1 MADSNDFEPIKPAE
15 FPLTQNTLQPGE
27 PVPWQQRRSTWV
39 ALAICV
45 LLALLVI
52 FVLPALVPTPK
63 GPPVAIETGNSQAPA
78 LSESP
83 FRDAQ
88 LGNARRA
95 AQDVLAK
102 ILEKKSFLE
111 QKNIQQWGASAMT
124 EALKAATEGD
134 RFYQQRDFPQAQA
147 RYEETL
153 SNLQALEDSIPQRLA
168 AALTTGNTFLSESHA
183 LKAQEQFELA
193 LAIDPDNREAEIGLS
208 RATVLDQVTDL
219 LNQADLAVQNS
230 ELERARQLFNQ
241 IISLDALSNRAR
253 DGLQQVTQQISQQA
267 FNEAMSR
274 GFNALESN
282 QLTKART
289 AFNEA
294 LKIQPDSD
302 AARKGLAQ
310 TGNRSTQ
317 QSIQSLMT
325 KAEQQETDEQWHS
338 ARDSYAK
345 TLTIDSSLMAA
356 RLGQLRSGARADLED
371 RIMKILNDPLRL
383 STASVRKQATQV
395 LQDARGIKNPGP
407 RLREQISRLQKTIQT
422 AVTPLTIEF
431 LSDNDTHVTLYKV
444 GELGQFN
451 RKQLELIPGNYV
463 AVGSRSGYRDVRVE
477 FQITATSRDKPVI
490 IVCTEPVS

>member
-1 MADSNDFEPIKPAE
+1 
-15 FPLTQNTLQPGE
+15 
-27 PVPWQQRRSTWV
+27 
-39 ALAICV
+39 
-45 LLALLVI
+45 
-52 FVLPALVPTPK
+52 
-63 GPPVAIETGNSQAPA
+63 
-78 LSESP
+78 
-83 FRDAQ
+83 
-88 LGNARRA
+88 
-95 AQDVLAK
+95 
-102 ILEKKSFLE
+102 
-111 QKNIQQWGASAMT
+111 MT
-124 EALKAATEGD
+124 DALKAATEGD

-241 IISLDALSNRAR
+241 VISLDALSNRAR

-325 KAEQQETDEQWHS
+325 KAEQQEADEQWHS